1 MKQSMIKVVILVL
14 LVSTAFV
21 ISAGLNNAQGSRD
34 QDSRT
39 ATIQAAPPEKTVEQ
53 VFKNIKVLNG
63 TPQSQL
69 YPVMRF
75 MAASLGFQCGSC
87 HVIKNGR
94 GDFPADDKP
103 EKQTAR
109 QMIKMVAEINKTLGE
124 GRPTVSCFTCHRG
137 QRTPQ
142 GAPILPL
149 PILSPRAAVATTG
162 TSTSSSLP
170 SADDVLIKYQGAIG
184 GTVAIDRVTSCV
196 TKGTTTTA
204 TGQVVRYESEQA
216 APDKG
221 HEAFTLPDVGG
232 RCAGDSRC
240 EYERVVNGQQG
251 WLNSGGGVQEL
262 VGEQLADQ
270 KLSFLLFGILRL
282 KDQYSSFRV
291 SGRDKIN
298 DRDVYVVSVVRSDNK
313 RERLYFD
320 VENGLLSRRISYTRT
335 MIGNIPQQIDFE
347 DYRDVEGLRLPF
359 TIRASYV
366 DASSPII
373 TRKFAEIK
381 LNVPVNDAK
390 FDKPLTREPV
400 IK

>member
-1 MKQSMIKVVILVL
+1 
-14 LVSTAFV
+14 
-21 ISAGLNNAQGSRD
+21 
-34 QDSRT
+34 
-39 ATIQAAPPEKTVEQ
+39 
-53 VFKNIKVLNG
+53 
-63 TPQSQL
+63 
-69 YPVMRF
+69 
-75 MAASLGFQCGSC
+75 
-87 HVIKNGR
+87 
-94 GDFPADDKP
+94 
-103 EKQTAR
+103 
-109 QMIKMVAEINKTLGE
+109 
-124 GRPTVSCFTCHRG
+124 
-137 QRTPQ
+137 
-142 GAPILPL
+142 
-149 PILSPRAAVATTG
+149 
-162 TSTSSSLP
+162 
-170 SADDVLIKYQGAIG
+170 LIKYQGAIG

-251 WLNSGGGVQEL
+251 WLKSGGGVQEL

-291 SGRDKIN
+291 SGRDQIN
-298 DRDVYVVSVVRSDNK
+298 DLDVYVVSAVRSDNK

-320 VENGLLSRRISYTRT
+320 VQSGSLRRRISYTRT
-335 MIGNIPQQIDFE
+335 MIGNIPQQIDFD
-347 DYRDVEGLRLPF
+347 DYRDVEGLLLPF

>member
-1 MKQSMIKVVILVL
+1 MKQSILKVVILVL

-124 GRPTVSCFTCHRG
+124 GKSLVSCYTCHRG
-137 QRTPQ
+137 QRSPQ
-142 GAPILPL
+142 GAPALPL
-149 PILSPRAAVATTG
+149 PLPAPPAPTG
-162 TSTSSSLP
+162 TTPNASSTLP
-170 SADDVLIKYQGAIG
+170 SVDDVLIKYQGAIG

-270 KLSFLLFGILRL
+270 RLSFLLFGILRL

>member
-1 MKQSMIKVVILVL
+1 MKQSILKVVILVL

-21 ISAGLNNAQGSRD
+21 ILTNLSNAQVLRD
-34 QDSRT
+34 QDSSAT
-39 ATIQAAPPEKTVEQ
+39 TIQTAPLEKTVEQ
-53 VFKNIKVLNG
+53 VFRNIKVLNG
-63 TPQSQL
+63 MPQSQI
-69 YPVMRF
+69 YPAMRF

-124 GRPTVSCFTCHRG
+124 GKSLVSCYTCHRG
-137 QRTPQ
+137 QRSPQ
-142 GAPILPL
+142 GAPALPL
-149 PILSPRAAVATTG
+149 PMPAPPAPTG
-162 TSTSSSLP
+162 TTPNASSTLP
-170 SADDVLIKYQGAIG
+170 SVDDVLIKYQGAIG

-270 KLSFLLFGILRL
+270 RLSFLLFGILRL

>member
-1 MKQSMIKVVILVL
+1 MKQNILKLLALTLLISTALVILTNL
-14 LVSTAFV
+14 SK
-21 ISAGLNNAQGSRD
+21 AQVARD
-34 QDSRT
+34 QNSGT
-39 ATIQAAPPEKTVEQ
+39 TTMQAAPSEKTVEQ
-53 VFKNIKVLNG
+53 VFRNIKALNG
-63 TPQSQL
+63 MPQSQI
-69 YPVMRF
+69 YPAMRF

-87 HVIKNGR
+87 HVITNGR

-124 GRPTVSCFTCHRG
+124 GNSLVSCYTCHRG
-137 QRTPQ
+137 QRSPQ
-142 GAPILPL
+142 GAPALPL
-149 PILSPRAAVATTG
+149 PLPAPPAPTG
-162 TSTSSSLP
+162 TTPNASSTLP
-170 SADDVLIKYQGAIG
+170 SVDDVLIKYQGAIG

-251 WLNSGGGVQEL
+251 WLKSGGGVQEL

-282 KDQYSSFRV
+282 KDQYSSFHV

-298 DRDVYVVSVVRSDNK
+298 DRDVYIVSAVRSDNK

-335 MIGNIPQQIDFE
+335 MIGNIPQQTDFE
-347 DYRDVEGLRLPF
+347 DYRDVEGLHLPF
-359 TIRASYV
+359 TITASYV
-366 DASSPII
+366 
-373 TRKFAEIK
+373 
-381 LNVPVNDAK
+381 
-390 FDKPLTREPV
+390 
-400 IK
+400 

>member
-1 MKQSMIKVVILVL
+1 MIKVVILVL

-21 ISAGLNNAQGSRD
+21 ILTNLSNAQVLRD
-34 QDSRT
+34 QDSSAT
-39 ATIQAAPPEKTVEQ
+39 TIQTAPLEKTVEQ
-53 VFKNIKVLNG
+53 VFRNIKVLNG
-63 TPQSQL
+63 MPQSQI
-69 YPVMRF
+69 YPAMRF

-87 HVIKNGR
+87 HVITNDR

-270 KLSFLLFGILRL
+270 RLSFLLFGILRL